1 MLMIFKDPPYGS
13 WVDQRENLAAINDI
27 LCTKLVIVMLLYKV
41 MGNLMHFVNDVNI
54 CFHCHLN
61 VSISFSSICFVS
73 NNHSGN
79 VWGIFMYQNAVKYM
93 K

>member
-41 MGNLMHFVNDVNI
+41 MGSLMHFVNDFKI
-54 CFHCHLN
+54 FFHCHLN
-61 VSISFSSICFVS
+61 VSIRFPQYVLCLRIIQVMFGVYLCMKMLS
-73 NNHSGN
+73 NT
-79 VWGIFMYQNAVKYM
+79 
-93 K
+93 